1 MKTQYKKKKKVSKK
15 LLTILAVLLVLAAQ
29 QILSYTSTTTLEDL
43 PEYSG
48 SAGVALNNNTP
59 TFTDEE
65 YEKAK
70 KTYIN
75 LSELDYLG
83 RCGVAEMSVTKKDLP
98 TAERGDISKV
108 KPSGWKQAF
117 YPDLISK
124 NNGALY
130 NRCHL
135 LMYALSGLND
145 DERNLITGTVYLNIE
160 GMLPYET
167 AALNFVSKGNRIIY
181 RVTPVFNGTERVAR
195 GVHIEAADVK
205 TKGEK
210 FHINAYCYNVQP
222 GIDISYKTGNS
233 SASGDASKED
243 NIEIIQEL
251 IKYFT
256 KE

>member
-1 MKTQYKKKKKVSKK
+1 
-15 LLTILAVLLVLAAQ
+15 
-29 QILSYTSTTTLEDL
+29 
-43 PEYSG
+43 
-48 SAGVALNNNTP
+48 
-59 TFTDEE
+59 
-65 YEKAK
+65 
-70 KTYIN
+70 
-75 LSELDYLG
+75 
-83 RCGVAEMSVTKKDLP
+83 MSVTKKDLP

-167 AALNFVSKGNRIIY
+167 AALNYVSKGNRIIY